1 MAAQRTARKQSRSK
15 RDEPQDEATQYEQ
28 ELASYLQ
35 ERIKPG
41 LNKGSIPLLAR
52 SIAKEIA
59 HRERPDGASS
69 DSGDQD
75 EPGAEADVEPT
86 DEAEDEPR
94 DEAEDQAGDEPEDE
108 DELDDEP
115 RDEAEDDDDDE
126 LDDEP
131 RDEAEDEDE
140 PDDEPS
146 DEAEDEDLEDEPDD
160 EEDDVSQETEQQP
173 DFEADMRELQAEL
186 GDEWVLAFSVKGDEA
201 WLTAEKEDGS
211 QHVEAQ
217 TADLL
222 LEAVELLEEGGG
234 RSG

>member
-1 MAAQRTARKQSRSK
+1 MAAQQTARKQSRSK
-15 RDEPQDEATQYEQ
+15 RDKKPEDETAQYEQ
-28 ELASYLQ
+28 QLASYLQ

-59 HRERPDGASS
+59 RDRPDGASS
-69 DSGDQD
+69 DTEEQD
-75 EPGAEADVEPT
+75 EPAAEADLEPT
-86 DEAEDEPR
+86 DEAENDFE
-94 DEAEDQAGDEPEDE
+94 
-108 DELDDEP
+108 
-115 RDEAEDDDDDE
+115 
-126 LDDEP
+126 
-131 RDEAEDEDE
+131 
-140 PDDEPS
+140 DEPS
-146 DEAEDEDLEDEPDD
+146 DEPSDEVEDEDLEDEPDD
-160 EEDDVSQETEQQP
+160 EEDDVSQETEQKP

-186 GDEWVLAFSVKGDEA
+186 GDEWVLAFSVKGDDA

>member
-1 MAAQRTARKQSRSK
+1 MAAQQTARKQSRSK
-15 RDEPQDEATQYEQ
+15 RDKKPEDEATQYEQ

-59 HRERPDGASS
+59 RDRPDGASS
-69 DSGDQD
+69 DTKEQD
-75 EPGAEADVEPT
+75 EPAAEADLEPT

-94 DEAEDQAGDEPEDE
+94 DEAEDD
-108 DELDDEP
+108 DELEDEP
-115 RDEAEDDDDDE
+115 RDED
-126 LDDEP
+126 
-131 RDEAEDEDE
+131 EDEDDFE
-140 PDDEPS
+140 DEPS
-146 DEAEDEDLEDEPDD
+146 DEVEDEDLEDEPDD
-160 EEDDVSQETEQQP
+160 EEDDVSQETEKKP

-186 GDEWVLAFSVKGDEA
+186 GDEWVLTFSVKGDDA

>member
-1 MAAQRTARKQSRSK
+1 MAAQQTARKQSRSK
-15 RDEPQDEATQYEQ
+15 RDKKPEDEATQYEQ

-52 SIAKEIA
+52 SIAKELA
-59 HRERPDGASS
+59 SRQRPDGASEKPEE
-69 DSGDQD
+69 QD
-75 EPGAEADVEPT
+75 EADVEPT
-86 DEAEDEPR
+86 DEAEDQPR
-94 DEAEDQAGDEPEDE
+94 DED
-108 DELDDEP
+108 
-115 RDEAEDDDDDE
+115 
-126 LDDEP
+126 DDEP
-131 RDEAEDEDE
+131 RDEAEDEDF
-140 PDDEPS
+140 DDEPS
-146 DEAEDEDLEDEPDD
+146 DEADDDLDEEPDD
-160 EEDDVSQETEQQP
+160 EAEDDLDDEPGDEVEDEPEDDDEEDEDVSQETEEKP

-186 GDEWVLAFSVKGDEA
+186 GDEWVLTFSVKGDDA

>member
-1 MAAQRTARKQSRSK
+1 MAAQQTARKQSRSK
-15 RDEPQDEATQYEQ
+15 RDKKPEDETAQYEQ
-28 ELASYLQ
+28 QLASYLQ

-59 HRERPDGASS
+59 RDRPDGASS
-69 DSGDQD
+69 DAEEQD
-75 EPGAEADVEPT
+75 EADLEPT
-86 DEAEDEPR
+86 DEAEDQPRDEAEDEPR
-94 DEAEDQAGDEPEDE
+94 DEPEDE
-108 DELDDEP
+108 EDLEDEP
-115 RDEAEDDDDDE
+115 RDEAEEEDE
-126 LDDEP
+126 LEDEP
-131 RDEAEDEDE
+131 TDEAEDDLE
-140 PDDEPS
+140 DEPS
-146 DEAEDEDLEDEPDD
+146 DEVEDEDLEDEPDD
-160 EEDDVSQETEQQP
+160 EEDDVSQETEEKP

-186 GDEWVLAFSVKGDEA
+186 GDEWVLTFSVKGEDA

>member
-1 MAAQRTARKQSRSK
+1 MA
-15 RDEPQDEATQYEQ
+15 EATQYEQ

-35 ERIKPG
+35 ERIKPN
-41 LNKGSIPLLAR
+41 LNKGAIPLLAR
-52 SIAKEIA
+52 SIAKELA
-59 HRERPDGASS
+59 SRQPPSGA
-69 DSGDQD
+69 GDEPEEQD
-75 EPGAEADVEPT
+75 EPAAENDVEPT
-86 DEAEDEPR
+86 DVAEDEPS
-94 DEAEDQAGDEPEDE
+94 DEADDE
-108 DELDDEP
+108 DD
-115 RDEAEDDDDDE
+115 

-131 RDEAEDEDE
+131 RDEAEDE
-140 PDDEPS
+140 
-146 DEAEDEDLEDEPDD
+146 LEDDD
-160 EEDDVSQETEQQP
+160 EEDEDVSQETEQKP

-186 GDEWVLAFSVKGDEA
+186 GDEWVLTFSVKGEDA

>member
-1 MAAQRTARKQSRSK
+1 MAAQQTARKQSRSK
-15 RDEPQDEATQYEQ
+15 RDKKPENEATQYEQ
-28 ELASYLQ
+28 ELAGYLQ

-59 HRERPDGASS
+59 RDRPDGASS
-69 DSGDQD
+69 DTEEQD
-75 EPGAEADVEPT
+75 EPAAEADLEPT
-86 DEAEDEPR
+86 DEGEDEPR
-94 DEAEDQAGDEPEDE
+94 DEVEDE
-108 DELDDEP
+108 DL
-115 RDEAEDDDDDE
+115 
-126 LDDEP
+126 
-131 RDEAEDEDE
+131 
-140 PDDEPS
+140 
-146 DEAEDEDLEDEPDD
+146 EDEDLEDEPDD
-160 EEDDVSQETEQQP
+160 EEDDVSQETEQKP

-186 GDEWVLAFSVKGDEA
+186 GDEWVLTFSVKGEDA